1 MTIIYNIVILYTR
14 GRGRPN
20 KTTYDPKNKR
30 CVNMKK
36 IEITVGKDVK
46 DIRKTEDGIVLVV
59 EKPTEVKAKVKD
71 PKREKIEDLFY

>member
-1 MTIIYNIVILYTR
+1 
-14 GRGRPN
+14 
-20 KTTYDPKNKR
+20 
-30 CVNMKK
+30 MKK